1 MRKGKL
7 RSFITLSVATIMAAS
22 ILTGCGNKNT
32 GAVNGELTE
41 AKSEVNPDE
50 AGWKGNTDPI
60 TFDWYIN
67 FNWFASKW
75 GEGDIVSDYITEK
88 TGVSINFMSPPGN
101 ENEKLNTM
109 IASGN
114 LPDMLT
120 LGWWEEGVNK
130 MIEGDL
136 VFPLNELADKYD
148 PYFYN
153 VADGTK
159 LKWYTKEDGNV
170 YGYPN
175 SSSSPEDLEKY
186 GDLITSNQTFLVRKD
201 IYEAIGSP
209 DMRTPEGFLAAL
221 QAAKEKF
228 PEINGQPIIPLGLQE
243 FSASGNASLEG
254 YLQNFLAIPME
265 DEEGNLI
272 DRSTHSE
279 YVRWLKTFRE
289 ANELGL
295 LSKDIFIDKRAQ
307 MEEKISQGR
316 YFAMI
321 YQRTDLASAQQ
332 VLYNNDPNSV
342 YIAVDGPANTNLDA
356 PALEGLGI
364 SGWTLTLISKDC
376 KDPERAIQFL
386 TYLISEE
393 GQRDIYLGKEG
404 EMWGMVDGK
413 ETIKPEVLE
422 LANTDRAAYDKKY
435 GGLST
440 YWMLQDNNMFLQWAP
455 PASEPGAQL
464 EEWTRGKVFN
474 YAPYTDTA
482 APAESEVALIGA
494 DLTEEW
500 GIVLPK
506 LLQASSEEEFDELW
520 NEYQQKRIDLGLD
533 KVEAYRAE
541 RVKENKVKLGME

>member
-7 RSFITLSVATIMAAS
+7 RSIITLSVATIMAAS
-22 ILTGCGNKNT
+22 IFTGCANKNT
-32 GAVNGELTE
+32 ASGNGELPE
-41 AKSEVNPDE
+41 PSKEVNPEE
-50 AGWKGNTDPI
+50 AGWKSNNDPI
-60 TFDWYIN
+60 TLDWYMN
-67 FNWFASKW
+67 FSWFGSKW

-88 TGVSINFMSPPGN
+88 TGVSINFLSPPGN
-101 ENEKLNTM
+101 EAEKLNTM

-114 LPDMLT
+114 LPDLLT
-120 LGWWEEGVNK
+120 LGWWEDGVKK

-136 VFPLNELADKYD
+136 VLPLNKLADKYD

-159 LKWYTKEDGNV
+159 IKWYTQEDGNF

-186 GDLITSNQTFLVRKD
+186 GDLMSSNQTFLVRKD

-221 QAAKEKF
+221 EAAKEKF
-228 PEINGQPIIPLGLQE
+228 PEVNGQPLIPLGLHE
-243 FSASGNASLEG
+243 FTSAGNYSLEG
-254 YLQNFLAIPME
+254 YLQNFLSIPME

-272 DRSTHSE
+272 DRSLDQNYIT
-279 YVRWLKTFRE
+279 WLKTLRE

-295 LSKDIFIDKRAQ
+295 ISKDIFIDKRAQ

-316 YFAMI
+316 YFAML
-321 YQRTDLASAQQ
+321 YQRSDLASAQQ
-332 VLYNNDPNSV
+332 ALYASNPDSV
-342 YIAVDGPANTNLDA
+342 YIAVDGPANTQLDEPKLA
-356 PALEGLGI
+356 GSGI
-364 SGWTLTLISKDC
+364 AGWTLTLVSKDC

-404 EMWGMVDGK
+404 EMWDMVDGK

-422 LANTDRAAYDKKY
+422 LANTDRTAYDKKY

-440 YWMLQDNNMFLQWAP
+440 YWMLQDDNMFLKWAP
-455 PASEPGAQL
+455 PAVEPGAQL
-464 EEWTRGKVFN
+464 EEWTKGKLFN
-474 YAPYTDTA
+474 YAPYDDINP
-482 APAESEVALIGA
+482 PAETEEGIIAGDIS
-494 DLTEEW
+494 EEW

-506 LLQASSEEEFDELW
+506 LIQASSEKEFDEIW
-520 NEYQQKRIDLGLD
+520 NNFQEKRNNLGLD
-533 KVEAYRAE
+533 KIKAYNAKK
-541 RVKENKVKLGME
+541 VQENKEKLGME